1 MESVAKVETRDQK
14 MDFAKDICTKVISE
28 PKRQVEEFKKCVAL
42 NLEEVL
48 DKNGR
53 SNDRWIVS
61 TALEAL
67 DKAAD
72 APFSLKEAV
81 AACNGIEVEAT
92 WPRQEPAVFLQ
103 EAVAKATE
111 EMELDRDEQTH
122 DDDTGLH

>member
-1 MESVAKVETRDQK
+1 MKSLR
-14 MDFAKDICTKVISE
+14 
-28 PKRQVEEFKKCVAL
+28 KCVAL

-72 APFSLKEAV
+72 ASFSLKEAV

-92 WPRQEPAVFLQ
+92 WPRQEPTVFLR
-103 EAVAKATE
+103 EAVTKATE
-111 EMELDRDEQTH
+111 EMRIDRDEQTH
-122 DDDTGLH
+122 NDDDGLH